1 MRIALLGADDV
12 TLAVA
17 AAALRIGQHQIV
29 QAADVEG
36 RAAELARQFP
46 GIRIDDD
53 WQRLL
58 DSTAIDAVLVA
69 AGPPEVRVEQL
80 RRLIQLAIPSLVS
93 HPISL
98 SMLEYYELEMIRRE
112 TACPVLAYLPAR
124 WHPAIPTLRTA
135 LTDGNKSPIG
145 VEQLSFQRYISQRDR
160 ETVLRQFAVDADL
173 LQFIAGDATKL
184 HALGS
189 TAGGAAHANLAVQM
203 TCDTGLVCRWL
214 VSPIE
219 TQAAGELSLIG
230 PEGKAIFWMPD
241 SGEPW
246 RLEVRIGNDSHST
259 EYPEWDPPAVA
270 LEKLAA
276 ATEWTRNRSHL
287 GRSSPHRRVGRN
299 HRQKSGAGRTIDL
312 HKEEF
317 SDIGTFKGTMA
328 SLGCGLLIAGLVLV
342 VFVAMVR
349 MLAVQAGWNGLVQ
362 ILDFWPYLLLAVL
375 GIYLVLQLLVLI
387 GKSPS
392 LPNRQGEPDR
402 QQAADRHDLSS

>member
-17 AAALRIGQHQIV
+17 AAALRSGQHQIV
-29 QAADVEG
+29 QAADVES

-53 WQRLL
+53 WERLL

-124 WHPAIPTLRTA
+124 WYPAAANLKMLA
-135 LTDGNKSPIG
+135 VEGEKSLLGG
-145 VEQLSFQRYISQRDR
+145 VEQLVFQRYISKRDR

-173 LQFIAGDATKL
+173 LQFIAGNATKL

-189 TAGGAAHANLAVQM
+189 TGGSAYSNLAVQL
-203 TCDTGLVCRWL
+203 TSEQGLVCRWL
-214 VSPIE
+214 VEPVE
-219 TQAAGELSLIG
+219 TEPAGQLTLIG
-230 PEGKAIFWMPD
+230 PQGKAKMWMPEND
-241 SGEPW
+241 DQW
-246 RLEVRIGNDSHST
+246 HLETCISSK
-259 EYPEWDPPAVA
+259 PETITFSKYDAPTAPEVA
-270 LEKLAA
+270 LERLAA
-276 ATEWTRNRSHL
+276 ARPGTDTDPTWAEAARTVELAETIDRSL
-287 GRSSPHRRVGRN
+287 SR
-299 HRQKSGAGRTIDL
+299 GRTIDL

-328 SLGCGLLIAGLVLV
+328 SWAADC
-342 VFVAMVR
+342 
-349 MLAVQAGWNGLVQ
+349 
-362 ILDFWPYLLLAVL
+362 
-375 GIYLVLQLLVLI
+375 
-387 GKSPS
+387 S
-392 LPNRQGEPDR
+392 LPDWYWW
-402 QQAADRHDLSS
+402 SSWPWCACWRSKPAGTVWCRFSIFGPISYWPCLASISFCNCWF